1 MTKKTIAIFS
11 FAFVLIFF
19 TSYVFVLAEEEE
31 ILNLDQLIEKQ
42 MESLK
47 IDELEQLVREIN
59 STTQDLL
66 PKISF
71 RKFMTSLIKGENV
84 LDGEKV
90 LSGILKIVFN
100 EIIANSVL
108 LSKLIILG
116 IICSLFTN
124 IQSAFERDAVGEVAF
139 YVCYLILIS
148 LSIKSFVI
156 AMDVTR
162 KAITD
167 MVALMQILLPILLT
181 LLVAVG
187 GITTSSLFK
196 PIILGAV
203 SIISTLMKDII
214 LPMIFYATVVGIVCK
229 ISSRIKITKISSII
243 RQTSTAII
251 GISLTIFIGIIS
263 MQGTM
268 SANVDGVTIR
278 TAKFA
283 VDKFIPIVG
292 KFLSDVM
299 ETVVGC
305 SMILKNAVGVIGMI
319 SLFFICI
326 IPIIKII
333 SLILIYKL
341 AGALIEP
348 ITNSKIVDCLNE
360 ISKSLT
366 MLLATVTSVGVMFFI
381 AVTIIV
387 GAGNVTVMLR

>member
-1 MTKKTIAIFS
+1 MIKKTIVVFILAL
-11 FAFVLIFF
+11 AVIFF
-19 TSYVFVLAEEEE
+19 ASYVSAEEED

-59 STTQDLL
+59 DTTQGLL
-66 PKISF
+66 PKINF
-71 RKFMTSLIKGENV
+71 KEFMLSLIKGENV

-90 LSGILKIVFN
+90 LSGILKIVFH
-100 EIIANSVL
+100 EVIANSVL
-108 LSKLIILG
+108 LAKLIILG

-148 LSIKSFVI
+148 LSVKSFVI
-156 AMDVTR
+156 AMDITR

-214 LPMIFYATVVGIVCK
+214 LPMIFYATVVGIICK
-229 ISSRIKITKISSII
+229 ISSRIQITKISSII
-243 RQTSTAII
+243 RQISTAII
-251 GISLTIFIGIIS
+251 GISLTVFIGIIS

-268 SANVDGVTIR
+268 TANVDGVTIR

-283 VDKFIPIVG
+283 VDKFVPIVG

-326 IPIIKII
+326 IPVIKIV
-333 SLILIYKL
+333 SLILIYKF
-341 AGALIEP
+341 ASALVEP
-348 ITNSKIVDCLNE
+348 ITSSKIVDCLNE
-360 ISKSLT
+360 VSKSLT

-381 AVTIIV
+381 AVTIIL
-387 GAGNVTVMLR
+387 GAGKATVMLR

>member
-1 MTKKTIAIFS
+1 MIKKTIVVFILAL
-11 FAFVLIFF
+11 AVIFF
-19 TSYVFVLAEEEE
+19 ASYVSAEEED

-59 STTQDLL
+59 DTTQGLL
-66 PKISF
+66 PKINF
-71 RKFMTSLIKGENV
+71 KEFMLSLIKGENV

-90 LSGILKIVFN
+90 LSSILKIVFH
-100 EIIANSVL
+100 EVIANSVL
-108 LSKLIILG
+108 LAKLIILG

-148 LSIKSFVI
+148 LSVKSFVI
-156 AMDVTR
+156 AMDITR

-214 LPMIFYATVVGIVCK
+214 LPMIFYATVVGIICK
-229 ISSRIKITKISSII
+229 ISSRIQITKISSII
-243 RQTSTAII
+243 RQISTAII
-251 GISLTIFIGIIS
+251 GISLTVFIGIIS

-268 SANVDGVTIR
+268 TANVDGVTIR

-283 VDKFIPIVG
+283 VDKFVPIVG

-326 IPIIKII
+326 IPVIKIV
-333 SLILIYKL
+333 SLILIYKF
-341 AGALIEP
+341 ASALVEP
-348 ITNSKIVDCLNE
+348 ITSSKIVDCLNE
-360 ISKSLT
+360 VSKSLT

-381 AVTIIV
+381 AVTIIL
-387 GAGNVTVMLR
+387 GAGKATVMLR

>member
-1 MTKKTIAIFS
+1 MTKKLRVLVLMTIIILFFS
-11 FAFVLIFF
+11 
-19 TSYVFVLAEEEE
+19 SNVLAEDGDIISLE
-31 ILNLDQLIEKQ
+31 QLIEKQ

-59 STTQDLL
+59 NTTKDVL
-66 PKISF
+66 PDINF
-71 RKFMTSLIKGENV
+71 REFMVSLIKGENV
-84 LDGEKV
+84 LEGSKI
-90 LSGILKIVFN
+90 LNGILKIVFS
-100 EIIANSVL
+100 EVIANSTL
-108 LSKLIILG
+108 LAMLLILG

-124 IQSAFERDAVGEVAF
+124 IQSAFESDAVGEVAF

-156 AMDVTR
+156 AMEITW
-162 KAITD
+162 KAIND

-203 SIISTLMKDII
+203 SVISTLMKDII
-214 LPMIFYATVVGIVCK
+214 LPLIFYSTVVGIICK
-229 ISSRIKITKISSII
+229 ISSRIQITKISSLI
-243 RQTSTAII
+243 RQISTAII
-251 GISLTIFIGIIS
+251 GVSLTIFLGIIS
-263 MQGTM
+263 IQGTM
-268 SANVDGVTIR
+268 TAKVDGVTIR

-283 VDKFIPIVG
+283 VDKFVPIVG

-305 SMILKNAVGVIGMI
+305 SMVLKNAVGSIGMI

-326 IPIIKII
+326 MPVIKIL
-333 SLILIYKL
+333 SLIFIYKV
-341 AGALIEP
+341 AGALVEP
-348 ITNSKIVDCLNE
+348 ITNSKIVDSLNE
-360 ISKSLT
+360 ISKSLI

-381 AVTIIV
+381 AVTIII
-387 GAGNVTVMLR
+387 GAGNATVMLR

>member
-1 MTKKTIAIFS
+1 MIKKICVLVLMTVMILFFS
-11 FAFVLIFF
+11 SNVFAGDGDTL
-19 TSYVFVLAEEEE
+19 S
-31 ILNLDQLIEKQ
+31 LDQLIEKQ

-59 STTQDLL
+59 NTTKDAL
-66 PKISF
+66 PEINFKEFIV
-71 RKFMTSLIKGENV
+71 SLIKGEKI
-84 LDGEKV
+84 LDGGK
-90 LSGILKIVFN
+90 LLNGILKIIFSEV
-100 EIIANSVL
+100 IANSSL
-108 LSKLIILG
+108 LAKLLILG
-116 IICSLFTN
+116 IICSIFTN
-124 IQSAFERDAVGEVAF
+124 IQSAFESDAVGEVAF

-156 AMDVTR
+156 AMNITW
-162 KAITD
+162 KAIND
-167 MVALMQILLPILLT
+167 MVALMQVLLPILLT

-196 PIILGAV
+196 PVILGVV
-203 SIISTLMKDII
+203 SIVSTLMKDII
-214 LPMIFYATVVGIVCK
+214 LPLIFYSTVVGIICK

-243 RQTSTAII
+243 RQISIVII
-251 GISLTIFIGIIS
+251 GVSLTIFIGIIS
-263 MQGTM
+263 IQGTM
-268 SANVDGVTIR
+268 TAKVDGVTIR

-305 SMILKNAVGVIGMI
+305 SMVLKNAVGSIGMV

-333 SLILIYKL
+333 SLIFIYKV
-341 AGALIEP
+341 AGALVEP
-348 ITNSKIVDCLNE
+348 ITNSKIVDSFNE
-360 ISKSLT
+360 ISKSLI

-381 AVTIIV
+381 AVTIII
-387 GAGNVTVMLR
+387 GAGNATVMLR